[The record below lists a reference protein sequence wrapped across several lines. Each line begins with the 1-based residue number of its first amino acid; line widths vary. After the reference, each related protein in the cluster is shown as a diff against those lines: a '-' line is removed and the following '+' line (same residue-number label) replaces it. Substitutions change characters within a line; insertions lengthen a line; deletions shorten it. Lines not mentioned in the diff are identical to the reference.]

1 MLALCFFDKILQDK
15 KGAVDQAPFSIYLMF
30 GKRFSLN
37 YLLLRTPRSMN
48 GRGVPACCSKGV
60 SFFGVIATH
69 LSRKAWDRDTFS
81 RNRPVRARARSP
93 FLSQQSRRL
102 KY

>member
-15 KGAVDQAPFSIYLMF
+15 KRAVDQAPFSIYLMF

-48 GRGVPACCSKGV
+48 GRGFPLVV
-60 SFFGVIATH
+60 
-69 LSRKAWDRDTFS
+69 
-81 RNRPVRARARSP
+81 
-93 FLSQQSRRL
+93 L
-102 KY
+102 KE